1 MTLTSTAPTTV
12 GTSVWNIDP
21 THSSAE
27 FAVKHMVF
35 TTAKGVFRDLEGIV
49 EFDEANPA
57 ASKVE
62 ATIQVASIDTR
73 DANRDAHLRG
83 DDFFNAEQFPTITFR
98 SNRVEVEDE
107 NRGKIYGELTIRD
120 VTKEV
125 VLDTEYHGQLL
136 DAYGKQRASFTAQ
149 TEISRK
155 EFGLR
160 WNALLETGAAVVAD
174 KVKITLDIAAV
185 RED

>member
-1 MTLTSTAPTTV
+1 MTLSSTVQTEV

-35 TTAKGVFRDLEGIV
+35 TTAKGLFRELAGVV
-49 EFDEANPA
+49 EFDGADPA
-57 ASKVE
+57 AARVE

-73 DANRDAHLRG
+73 DANRDAHLRSAE
-83 DDFFNAEQFPTITFR
+83 FFNAEQFPTITFR
-98 SNRVEVEDE
+98 SKRVEAEDGSE
-107 NRGKIYGELTIRD
+107 GRIYGDLTMRD

-125 VLDTEYHGQLL
+125 VLHTEYHGQLR
-136 DAYGKQRASFTAQ
+136 DAFGTQRASFTAQ

-155 EFGLR
+155 EFGLT

-185 RED
+185 RQD

>member
-1 MTLTSTAPTTV
+1 MTLTSTVQTKV

-35 TTAKGVFRDLEGIV
+35 TTAKGVFRELAGVV

-57 ASKVE
+57 AARVE
-62 ATIQVASIDTR
+62 ASIQVASIDTR
-73 DANRDAHLRG
+73 DANRDAHLRSAE
-83 DDFFNAEQFPTITFR
+83 FFNAEQFPTITFR
-98 SNRVEVEDE
+98 SKRVEVEDGS
-107 NRGKIYGELTIRD
+107 RGKIYGDLTMRD

-125 VLDTEYHGQLL
+125 VLDTEYHGQLR
-136 DAYGKQRASFTAQ
+136 DAFGTQRASFTAR

-155 EFGLR
+155 EFGLT

-185 RED
+185 RQD